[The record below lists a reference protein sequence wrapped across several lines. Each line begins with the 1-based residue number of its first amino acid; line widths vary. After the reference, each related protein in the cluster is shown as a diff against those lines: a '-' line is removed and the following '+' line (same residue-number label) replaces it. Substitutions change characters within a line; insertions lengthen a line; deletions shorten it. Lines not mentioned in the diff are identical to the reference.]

1 MRFLKPLLA
10 VAKLLAPPGTEFG
23 FTTIEA
29 AVDWLNGRAESNVRD
44 FMDVFANEIRHC
56 TANIQKL
63 LIESEE
69 QRKFIEEELPGLT
82 VDAL

>member
-1 MRFLKPLLA
+1 
-10 VAKLLAPPGTEFG
+10 
-23 FTTIEA
+23 
-29 AVDWLNGRAESNVRD
+29 
-44 FMDVFANEIRHC
+44 VFANEIRHC